1 MREDALKIFFPL
13 RKTCFLCS
21 FWLEVSF
28 NIKRE
33 GGKETSFDWCSFSSF
48 FFSSVECS
56 LWELINM
63 MEIDSWL
70 LCPKMLTLAGFH
82 TLCIEVSEKTN
93 LGVTDYFQPGLTT
106 GYLCLWRTPFTSL
119 PRLLCALQVLQH
131 SHPFQHLVWG
141 CLIKSSS
148 FSSPMLDILS
158 SHLVYP
164 ENQIMRK
171 QASHQRVYRTELG
184 EGKNFWI
191 RVTLMLMERAL
202 KGDWGL

>member
-1 MREDALKIFFPL
+1 
-13 RKTCFLCS
+13 
-21 FWLEVSF
+21 
-28 NIKRE
+28 
-33 GGKETSFDWCSFSSF
+33 
-48 FFSSVECS
+48 
-56 LWELINM
+56 

-106 GYLCLWRTPFTSL
+106 GYLCLWRTSFTSL
-119 PRLLCALQVLQH
+119 PRLLCVLQVLQH

>member
-1 MREDALKIFFPL
+1 
-13 RKTCFLCS
+13 
-21 FWLEVSF
+21 
-28 NIKRE
+28 
-33 GGKETSFDWCSFSSF
+33 
-48 FFSSVECS
+48 
-56 LWELINM
+56 

-70 LCPKMLTLAGFH
+70 LCPKMLMLAGFH

-93 LGVTDYFQPGLTT
+93 LGVTDYFQPGLTA
-106 GYLCLWRTPFTSL
+106 GYLCLWRTSFTSL
-119 PRLLCALQVLQH
+119 PRLLCVLQVLQH